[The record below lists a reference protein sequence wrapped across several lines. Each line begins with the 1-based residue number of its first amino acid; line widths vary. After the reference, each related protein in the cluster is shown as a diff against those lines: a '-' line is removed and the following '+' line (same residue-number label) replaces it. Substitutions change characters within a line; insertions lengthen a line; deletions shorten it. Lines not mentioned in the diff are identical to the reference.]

1 MQHDRSGEKIAEL
14 AALIGNSNCCL
25 SQPTVSTTYY
35 RLITRWI
42 PRKRVLIN
50 ARMWQKCYWTLRGDR
65 ERKSFFHFPH
75 RENLIKYVLYTILSW
90 LYSSDLTFCG
100 LVSSNDSVYD
110 ICMRY
115 IRLWLFAV
123 LLLLF
128 RFRFLFS
135 VFANLLRPN
144 CKTSWSHTPRP
155 RVPQHLTL
163 PSRHLT
169 PYLAIALCPCHKAEV
184 FRKLPDWWLMQE
196 WG

>member
-1 MQHDRSGEKIAEL
+1 MQDDSFGEKTAEL
-14 AALIGNSNCCL
+14 AALIGICY
-25 SQPTVSTTYY
+25 STHSFTACY

-42 PRKRVLIN
+42 PRKHVLIN

-65 ERKSFFHFPH
+65 ERKSFFHFPQ

-90 LYSSDLTFCG
+90 LYRSDLTFCG

-155 RVPQHLTL
+155 PRSTA
-163 PSRHLT
+163 
-169 PYLAIALCPCHKAEV
+169 PYLTFSPPDSLLSYSS
-184 FRKLPDWWLMQE
+184 LPLPQ
-196 WG
+196 GRSV